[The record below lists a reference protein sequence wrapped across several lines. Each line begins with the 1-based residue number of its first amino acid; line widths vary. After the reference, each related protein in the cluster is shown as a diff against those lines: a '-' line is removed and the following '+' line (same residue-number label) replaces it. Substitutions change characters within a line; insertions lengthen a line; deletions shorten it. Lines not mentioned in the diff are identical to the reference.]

1 MENTILKVIGLFVM
15 SIFIMSCEGYRCGD
29 GKVYD
34 ADTLEPLDSV
44 FCEVLTGSETQ
55 YTDSTG
61 HFDVCNNLGGCV
73 PDCSDIKIRFTK
85 SGYKSK
91 EIKNPENTDIY
102 LTRSND

>member
-1 MENTILKVIGLFVM
+1 MRITMENTILKVIGLFVM

-61 HFDVCNNLGGCV
+61 HLMFAITLEVV
-73 PDCSDIKIRFTK
+73 
-85 SGYKSK
+85 
-91 EIKNPENTDIY
+91 Y
-102 LTRSND
+102 LIARILK